1 MSVAGTIPQYR
12 QVANTLRRR
21 ITSGEYSTG
30 ETLPAAV
37 VLEQIFSVSNITIR
51 KAIDLLA
58 ADGLVQGRRGVGT
71 IVTKRPDPTG
81 IEVKLSGNFAEW
93 LDTASGEDKD
103 IEQQVLSIG
112 AAPAPAAVAEIFDLE
127 AQAELWTMRRVRRLH
142 GETISLHVNYGQM
155 KDFDFIAH
163 ATMSGVRSFV
173 DVMRK
178 ECAFTLARMDQRVV
192 AATADR
198 DLNELLEVEF
208 GAPMFMVENVYT
220 AAGGRPVAVSH
231 LYLRGDRYSYQ
242 ASISLRDEA

>member
-1 MSVAGTIPQYR
+1 VSVAGAIPQYR

-21 ITSGEYSTG
+21 ISSGEYSTG

-58 ADGLVQGRRGVGT
+58 ADGLVQGRRGIGT
-71 IVTKRPDPTG
+71 IVTKRPDPAG

-93 LDTASGEDKD
+93 LDTASGEDRE
-103 IEQQVLSIG
+103 IEQEVLSIG
-112 AAPAPAAVAEIFDLE
+112 AAPAPSAVAEIFSCR
-127 AQAELWTMRRVRRLH
+127 AQAELWTMRRIRRLQ
-142 GETISLHVNYGQM
+142 GETISLHVNFGRVE
-155 KDFDFIAH
+155 DFGFIADE
-163 ATMSGVRSFV
+163 TMSGVRSFV

-178 ECAFTLARMDQRVV
+178 DCAFTLARMDQRVV
-192 AATADR
+192 ATTADR

-220 AAGGRPVAVSH
+220 ADDGRPVAVSH

-242 ASISLRDEA
+242 ASIPLRDES